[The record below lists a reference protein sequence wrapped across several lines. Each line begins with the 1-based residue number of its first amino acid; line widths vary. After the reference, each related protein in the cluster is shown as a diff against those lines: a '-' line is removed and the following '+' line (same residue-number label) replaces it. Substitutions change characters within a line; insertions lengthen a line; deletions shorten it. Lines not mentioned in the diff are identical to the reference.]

1 MTRIAVF
8 ASGNGSNLQ
17 ALIDAIGQGKLR
29 AEIKLVVSDR
39 PDCHAL
45 QRARSAGIAVLAFE
59 PADFRDKAHYEGVIA
74 EELAKSRVEYLV
86 LAGYMRLI
94 GSTLLQLYP
103 RRIINIHP
111 SLLPHFPGKDA
122 IGRALA
128 AGVAETGVTVHYVD
142 EGIDTGPVIA
152 QERIAVV
159 PGEGRAD
166 LEQKIHAV
174 EHRLYPQVLRQIFQE
189 EEKWPGVR

>member
-1 MTRIAVF
+1 VTRIAVF

-128 AGVAETGVTVHYVD
+128 AGAAETGVTVHYVD

>member
-74 EELAKSRVEYLV
+74 EELARRQVEYLV

-128 AGVAETGVTVHYVD
+128 AGAAETGVTVHYVD

>member
-128 AGVAETGVTVHYVD
+128 AGAAETGVTVHYVD
-142 EGIDTGPVIA
+142 ECIDTGPVIA

>member
-17 ALIDAIGQGKLR
+17 ALIDAIGQGQLR
-29 AEIKLVVSDR
+29 AELKLVVSDR

-86 LAGYMRLI
+86 LAGYMRLM

-128 AGVAETGVTVHYVD
+128 AGAAETGVTVHYVD

>member
-1 MTRIAVF
+1 VTRIAVF

-103 RRIINIHP
+103 RRIINSHP

-128 AGVAETGVTVHYVD
+128 AGAAETGVTVHYVD

>member
-128 AGVAETGVTVHYVD
+128 AGAAETGVTVHYVD

>member
-128 AGVAETGVTVHYVD
+128 AGAAETGVTVHYVD

-166 LEQKIHAV
+166 LDQKIHAV

>member
-128 AGVAETGVTVHYVD
+128 AGAAETGVTVHYVD
-142 EGIDTGPVIA
+142 EGIDTGPIIA

>member
-1 MTRIAVF
+1 M
-8 ASGNGSNLQ
+8 
-17 ALIDAIGQGKLR
+17 
-29 AEIKLVVSDR
+29 
-39 PDCHAL
+39 
-45 QRARSAGIAVLAFE
+45 AFE

-128 AGVAETGVTVHYVD
+128 AGAAETGVTVHYVD

>member
-103 RRIINIHP
+103 GRIINIHP

-128 AGVAETGVTVHYVD
+128 AGAAETGVTVHYVD